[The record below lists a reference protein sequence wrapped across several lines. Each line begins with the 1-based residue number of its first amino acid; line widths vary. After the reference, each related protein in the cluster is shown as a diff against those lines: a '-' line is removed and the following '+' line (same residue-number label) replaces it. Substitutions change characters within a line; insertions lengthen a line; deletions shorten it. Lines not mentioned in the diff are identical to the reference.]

1 MTNWHPDKVRR
12 LRGEILKLLC
22 GNHNIQKSRMDDVLV
37 TRLLQGMAFD
47 VEIADTVTVLQ
58 YMAQRDWVK
67 FRQQRNPIT
76 LRIELSQIEVLPD
89 GRDIVEQ
96 TTTSPAVLLW

>member
-1 MTNWHPDKVRR
+1 MTNWHPDKVRK

-22 GNHNIQKSRMDDVLV
+22 GNHNMQKSRMDDVLI

-47 VEIADTVTVLQ
+47 VEIADIVTVLQ

-67 FRQQRNPIT
+67 FRQVRNPLT
-76 LRIELSQIEVLPD
+76 QRTELSQIEVLPD

-96 TTTSPAVLLW
+96 TTMNSAVLLW